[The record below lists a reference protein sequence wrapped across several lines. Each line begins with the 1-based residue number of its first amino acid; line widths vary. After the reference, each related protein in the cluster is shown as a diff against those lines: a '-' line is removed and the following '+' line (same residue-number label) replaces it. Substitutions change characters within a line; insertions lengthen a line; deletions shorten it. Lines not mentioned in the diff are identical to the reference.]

1 MANGS
6 KQDKT
11 VPLIGTLA
19 VKKQFISKEQLQ
31 KAFALCSYDD
41 NLEEKLIA
49 YFLSEN
55 LISSQDLHRLTMAA
69 KAVSIH
75 QKEYRFGAIAL
86 AMGIVN
92 KSVLDLAL
100 EEQKEQLEKGI
111 TPRRIGDV
119 MVEAGLIT
127 LKQRDDILKLQ
138 NRPCKP
144 LDGARKPPANEEPAL
159 KGPAIGRDAHHTSG

>member
-6 KQDKT
+6 KQDNT

-19 VKKQFISKEQLQ
+19 VKKQLISEEQLQ
-31 KAFALCSYDD
+31 KALAQCSDD
-41 NLEEKLIA
+41 NNIEEKLTA
-49 YFLSEN
+49 YFLAEN

-100 EEQKEQLEKGI
+100 EEQREQLEKGKK
-111 TPRRIGDV
+111 PRRIGDL

-127 LKQRDDILKLQ
+127 VK
-138 NRPCKP
+138 
-144 LDGARKPPANEEPAL
+144 
-159 KGPAIGRDAHHTSG
+159 